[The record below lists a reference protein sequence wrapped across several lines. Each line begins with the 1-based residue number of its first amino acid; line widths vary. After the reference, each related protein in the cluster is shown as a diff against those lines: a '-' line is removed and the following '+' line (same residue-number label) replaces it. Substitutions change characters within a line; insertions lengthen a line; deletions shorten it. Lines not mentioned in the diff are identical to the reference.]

1 MKKVTRVL
9 GLMSMAGLLVFATS
23 CNKNKETNSSVNVT
37 MPSMNVATIDGERA
51 YINEDGEFRWNNQDY
66 IMVYNLA
73 DPANADES
81 VVSVFHNTT
90 GTGPTANFAGSDVG
104 AKLPC
109 GYFYF
114 YPTGM
119 VSGDPAEL
127 MDENRQTFTVSATQN
142 FQAWEN
148 PENDYEIS
156 LVDASQ
162 MPMAINTEDL
172 HADATLKHIFGIAQI
187 CLKGKNNDLRTVDH
201 IVITDNEFNL
211 WGTASMKLHA
221 VNTDELQALVDE
233 YKAGDAN
240 YATHF
245 AQYVIGELGYESNGQ
260 GKSITLDCMTNGT
273 GVTLL
278 PAPYEAQFNFMLRP
292 LTLSKGFTVDVYF
305 TDREPLH
312 IDRWSQPNLAYS
324 IVPGVINSWHYPT
337 VIR

>member
-23 CNKNKETNSSVNVT
+23 CNKNKDTNTSVNVAI
-37 MPSMNVATIDGERA
+37 PSMNVVSVDGERA
-51 YINEDGEFRWNNQDY
+51 YINEDCEFQWNQQDY

-81 VVSVFHNTT
+81 VLTVFHNTT
-90 GTGPTANFAGSDVG
+90 GEGPTANFAGSDVG

-114 YPTGM
+114 YPTNM
-119 VSGDPAEL
+119 VSGDPTEL
-127 MDENRQTFTVSATQN
+127 MEDNRQTFTVSNTQN
-142 FQAWEN
+142 FQAFEA
-148 PENDYEIS
+148 EGHSIS

-172 HADATLKHIFGIAQI
+172 HADATLKHIFGVAQI
-187 CLKGKNNDLRTVDH
+187 CLKGKSGDLKTVES
-201 IVITDNEFNL
+201 ITITDNAFNL

-245 AQYVIGELGYESNGQ
+245 AEYVIGELGYESNGQ

-278 PAPYEAQFNFMLRP
+278 PAPYAAQFNFMLRP
-292 LTLSKGFTVDVYF
+292 LALSQGFTVDVTF

-312 IDRWSQPNLAYS
+312 IDRWAQPNLAYS
-324 IVPGVINSWHYPT
+324 IVPGIINTWNYPT